1 MKEANKAE
9 ERVEHQKSPKNKKG
23 EMSDS
28 QPSHSTISQKITD
41 VNMKIS
47 TSLVAS
53 SQNDATNEKSPQQG
67 RNKKRGMDTQSEIFF
82 STYERRRVKR

>member
-1 MKEANKAE
+1 MNIKK
-9 ERVEHQKSPKNKKG
+9 RPIKKKG

-41 VNMKIS
+41 VNMKTT

-53 SQNDATNEKSPQQG
+53 SQNDATIEKSPQQG
-67 RNKKRGMDTQSEIFF
+67 RHKKKGMDTQSEIFF